1 MSASTQTAPRQLSF
15 GRFPAALAMLA
26 LVVLAVAVALVALNG
41 TKAAAPATSGA
52 KGAPPPAVIDHGW
65 SSAVE
70 YGQSVSN
77 VPFYD
82 HGWSKVNEPG
92 QSVTNVPFY
101 DHGWSSAETY
111 STPQTYNGPFYYN
124 GAGAYPPFVT
134 TYETPGALGYPPFG
148 MTYSGSRI
156 DAVDHGAR
164 DEAGNGAGT
173 IDSPYVAPRPRN
185 Q

>member
-1 MSASTQTAPRQLSF
+1 MSASTQTAPRQMSF
-15 GRFPAALAMLA
+15 GRFPMALAMLA
-26 LVVLAVAVALVALNG
+26 LIVILAVAIAAVALNG
-41 TKAAAPATSGA
+41 TKAAAPATTGA

-65 SSAVE
+65 SSAVD
-70 YGQSVSN
+70 YGTSVTN

-101 DHGWSSAETY
+101 DHGWSSAKTLGATY
-111 STPQTYNGPFYYN
+111 G
-124 GAGAYPPFVT
+124 
-134 TYETPGALGYPPFG
+134 
-148 MTYSGSRI
+148 GSRI

-164 DEAGNGAGT
+164 DEAAARGNHGVGG
-173 IDSPYVAPRPRN
+173 PRLRP